1 MIFNP
6 ATGGGGGGSRKIA
19 VYSMIMDADAA
30 KSFDFGFTP
39 ISHLL
44 MVDDLSPVSGKYGSS
59 VRAGDIRVLG
69 PVATGTDCMIKN
81 RGDVSHNVCLVVFG
95 ENNG

>member
-19 VYSMIMDADAA
+19 VYSMIMDVDAA

-44 MVDDLSPVSGKYGSS
+44 MVDDLSPVSEKCGSAA
-59 VRAGDIRVLG
+59 RAGDIRAYV
-69 PVATGTDCMIKN
+69 PIETGTDCMIRN
-81 RGDVSHNVCLVVFG
+81 TGDVSHSVCLVVFG